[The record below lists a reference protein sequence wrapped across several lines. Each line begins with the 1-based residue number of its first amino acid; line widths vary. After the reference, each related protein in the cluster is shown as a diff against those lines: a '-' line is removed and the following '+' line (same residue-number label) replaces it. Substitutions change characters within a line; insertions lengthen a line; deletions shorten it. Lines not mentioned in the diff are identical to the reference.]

1 MTADAP
7 ASDHMD
13 IIEIP
18 SPLGVLR
25 LRPEQAADHDF
36 RYQLFCDSRLPEWET
51 APLDPAV
58 REQLMRHQFQ
68 AQTATYAARFPKARF
83 DIIELDGQPIG
94 RIVVNRPGTQLHL
107 VDHNI
112 VPALRNKGLGT
123 AIMRALMDEARSA
136 GIPFRLKVASST
148 IPRCGSTC
156 ASASSRSPKSR
167 PTSSLNGLAL
177 MRPPQAD
184 RARMHLG
191 RRFLAVML
199 DGRPELVCD
208 RRERVPC
215 GSNERRQ
222 AMARISRRTISKGLA
237 ASTLSLLA
245 RPALAQGAYPAGIGT
260 IKLVV
265 PYPAGGATDV
275 IGRIVADRLSAM
287 WHASVIVEN
296 IAGAAANIGMDRV
309 AKGPTDGSTL
319 FIVPPQIAINQY
331 LYAKLAFDPEKDLVP
346 IAQVASLPNILVV
359 KKQLTE
365 IKTVKDLIDYAKAN
379 PGKLNYASSGSG
391 STIHLSAELFK
402 SVTGTEMN
410 HIPYRGSAPA
420 VNDLVGGQ
428 VDLMFDNATSIIGQ
442 VRGNTVTT
450 LGVTSLKRSPLL
462 PEFPAVAETVPGYDT
477 ASWFGI
483 GVRAGVSNEIIEKIE
498 QAAKAIAQE
507 AVVKERMAA
516 VIADPVVSDRKTF
529 NEFIVAERQKW
540 GSLIKNLNLRVE

>member
-1 MTADAP
+1 M
-7 ASDHMD
+7 
-13 IIEIP
+13 
-18 SPLGVLR
+18 
-25 LRPEQAADHDF
+25 
-36 RYQLFCDSRLPEWET
+36 
-51 APLDPAV
+51 
-58 REQLMRHQFQ
+58 
-68 AQTATYAARFPKARF
+68 
-83 DIIELDGQPIG
+83 
-94 RIVVNRPGTQLHL
+94 
-107 VDHNI
+107 
-112 VPALRNKGLGT
+112 
-123 AIMRALMDEARSA
+123 
-136 GIPFRLKVASST
+136 
-148 IPRCGSTC
+148 
-156 ASASSRSPKSR
+156 
-167 PTSSLNGLAL
+167 
-177 MRPPQAD
+177 
-184 RARMHLG
+184 
-191 RRFLAVML
+191 
-199 DGRPELVCD
+199 
-208 RRERVPC
+208 
-215 GSNERRQ
+215 
-222 AMARISRRTISKGLA
+222 
-237 ASTLSLLA
+237 LA
-245 RPALAQGAYPAGIGT
+245 RPALAQGGYPAGIGT

-287 WHASVIVEN
+287 WNANVIVEN

-309 AKGPTDGSTL
+309 AKGPVDGSTL

-331 LYAKLAFDPEKDLVP
+331 LYAKLSFDPEKDLVP

-365 IKTVKDLIDYAKAN
+365 VKTVKDLIGYAKAN
-379 PGKLNYASSGSG
+379 PGKLNYASSGNG

-410 HIPYRGSAPA
+410 HIPYRGSAQA

-483 GVRAGVSNEIIEKIE
+483 GVRAGVPNEVIEKIE
-498 QAAKAIAQE
+498 QAARAITQE

-529 NEFIVAERQKW
+529 GEFIVAERQKW
-540 GSLIKNLNLRVE
+540 GTLIKKLNLRVE

>member
-1 MTADAP
+1 
-7 ASDHMD
+7 
-13 IIEIP
+13 
-18 SPLGVLR
+18 
-25 LRPEQAADHDF
+25 
-36 RYQLFCDSRLPEWET
+36 
-51 APLDPAV
+51 
-58 REQLMRHQFQ
+58 
-68 AQTATYAARFPKARF
+68 
-83 DIIELDGQPIG
+83 
-94 RIVVNRPGTQLHL
+94 
-107 VDHNI
+107 
-112 VPALRNKGLGT
+112 
-123 AIMRALMDEARSA
+123 
-136 GIPFRLKVASST
+136 
-148 IPRCGSTC
+148 
-156 ASASSRSPKSR
+156 
-167 PTSSLNGLAL
+167 
-177 MRPPQAD
+177 
-184 RARMHLG
+184 
-191 RRFLAVML
+191 
-199 DGRPELVCD
+199 
-208 RRERVPC
+208 
-215 GSNERRQ
+215 
-222 AMARISRRTISKGLA
+222 MARISRRTISKGLA
-237 ASTLSLLA
+237 ASALSLLA
-245 RPALAQGAYPAGIGT
+245 RPALAQGGYPAGIGT

-287 WHASVIVEN
+287 WSANVIVEN

-309 AKGPTDGSTL
+309 SKGPVDGSTL

-365 IKTVKDLIDYAKAN
+365 VKTVKDLIDYAKAN
-379 PGKLNYASSGSG
+379 PGKLNYASSGNG

-410 HIPYRGSAPA
+410 HIPYRGSAQA

-450 LGVTSLKRSPLL
+450 LAVTSLKRSPLL

-483 GVRAGVSNEIIEKIE
+483 GVRAGVPNEVIEKIE

-516 VIADPVVSDRKTF
+516 VIADPVVSDRKSF
-529 NEFIVAERQKW
+529 NEFIVAERKKW
-540 GSLIKNLNLRVE
+540 GTLIKNLNLRVE

>member
-1 MTADAP
+1 M
-7 ASDHMD
+7 
-13 IIEIP
+13 
-18 SPLGVLR
+18 
-25 LRPEQAADHDF
+25 
-36 RYQLFCDSRLPEWET
+36 
-51 APLDPAV
+51 
-58 REQLMRHQFQ
+58 
-68 AQTATYAARFPKARF
+68 
-83 DIIELDGQPIG
+83 
-94 RIVVNRPGTQLHL
+94 
-107 VDHNI
+107 
-112 VPALRNKGLGT
+112 
-123 AIMRALMDEARSA
+123 A
-136 GIPFRLKVASST
+136 G
-148 IPRCGSTC
+148 
-156 ASASSRSPKSR
+156 
-167 PTSSLNGLAL
+167 
-177 MRPPQAD
+177 
-184 RARMHLG
+184 
-191 RRFLAVML
+191 
-199 DGRPELVCD
+199 
-208 RRERVPC
+208 
-215 GSNERRQ
+215 
-222 AMARISRRTISKGLA
+222 ISRRTISKGLA
-237 ASTLSLLA
+237 ASALMPLA

-287 WHASVIVEN
+287 WHANVIVEN

-309 AKGPTDGSTL
+309 AKGPVDGSTL

-365 IKTVKDLIDYAKAN
+365 VKTVKDLIDYAKAN
-379 PGKLNYASSGSG
+379 PGKLNYASSGNG

-402 SVTGTEMN
+402 SVTGTQMN

-483 GVRAGVSNEIIEKIE
+483 GVRAGVPNEVIEKVE

-516 VIADPVVSDRKTF
+516 VIADPVVSDRKAF
-529 NEFIVAERQKW
+529 SEFIVAERQKW
-540 GSLIKNLNLRVE
+540 GTLIKNLNLRVE

>member
-1 MTADAP
+1 MVRLSRRSIAKA
-7 ASDHMD
+7 
-13 IIEIP
+13 
-18 SPLGVLR
+18 LG
-25 LRPEQAADHDF
+25 
-36 RYQLFCDSRLPEWET
+36 
-51 APLDPAV
+51 
-58 REQLMRHQFQ
+58 
-68 AQTATYAARFPKARF
+68 
-83 DIIELDGQPIG
+83 
-94 RIVVNRPGTQLHL
+94 
-107 VDHNI
+107 
-112 VPALRNKGLGT
+112 
-123 AIMRALMDEARSA
+123 
-136 GIPFRLKVASST
+136 
-148 IPRCGSTC
+148 
-156 ASASSRSPKSR
+156 ASA
-167 PTSSLNGLAL
+167 
-177 MRPPQAD
+177 
-184 RARMHLG
+184 
-191 RRFLAVML
+191 
-199 DGRPELVCD
+199 
-208 RRERVPC
+208 
-215 GSNERRQ
+215 
-222 AMARISRRTISKGLA
+222 
-237 ASTLSLLA
+237 LSLLA
-245 RPALAQGAYPAGIGT
+245 RPAVAQGAYPAGIGT
-260 IKLVV
+260 IKLIV

-287 WHASVIVEN
+287 WHANVIVEN

-309 AKGPTDGSTL
+309 AKGPIDGSTL

-365 IKTVKDLIDYAKAN
+365 VKTVKDLIDYAKAN

-483 GVRAGVSNEIIEKIE
+483 GVRAGVPNEVIEKIE
-498 QAAKAIAQE
+498 QAAKTIAQE

-529 NEFIVAERQKW
+529 SEFIVAERQKW
-540 GSLIKNLNLRVE
+540 GTLIKKLNLRVE